1 MKPLII
7 AALFIA
13 APLFAGLPA
22 AQAADWERSGDGPV
36 IYCNAPETGTVPRG
50 RVYGVTFFTDGA
62 TRAERNYSCTIRR
75 NPSTPMKPE
84 IASTTTCTFL
94 SNTTGSEQI
103 ITGQDSS
110 QALFES
116 SNPAAI
122 CAHAYFKLGIQAQKK
137 P

>member
-7 AALFIA
+7 TALFVA

-22 AQAADWERSGDGPV
+22 AQAVDWERSGDGPV

-50 RVYGVTFFTDGA
+50 RVYGVTFFTDGSA
-62 TRAERNYSCTIRR
+62 RAERKYSCTTRR

-84 IASTTTCTFL
+84 VGSSTTCSL
-94 SNTTGSEQI
+94 ISNSPGSEYI
-103 ITGQDSS
+103 INGLDSS

>member
-1 MKPLII
+1 MRHLTI
-7 AALFIA
+7 ATFLAVS
-13 APLFAGLPA
+13 LFASLPA
-22 AQAADWERSGDGPV
+22 AQSADWERAGEGPV

-62 TRAERNYSCTIRR
+62 TRAERNYSCTLRR

-84 IASTTTCTFL
+84 VGSTMTCAFL
-94 SNTTGSEQI
+94 SNTLGSEYI
-103 ITGQDSS
+103 LTGLDSS
-110 QALFES
+110 QSLFES